1 MNRILGL
8 YHLNTGMQ
16 NLNGGLMNP
25 IDAILLPSAGVKNPA
40 FGVEIRFPG
49 LPGVLLEV
57 APRICTQH
65 LFFCSLKII

>member
-16 NLNGGLMNP
+16 NINGGLMNP
-25 IDAILLPSAGVKNPA
+25 IDAILLPFAGVKNPA

-49 LPGVLLEV
+49 IHGVLLEV
-57 APRICTQH
+57 APGYAHSIC
-65 LFFCSLKII
+65 FSVV

>member
-1 MNRILGL
+1 MNLILGL
-8 YHLNTGMQ
+8 YHLNAGMQ

-25 IDAILLPSAGVKNPA
+25 VDGILLPFAGVKNPA
-40 FGVEIRFPG
+40 FGVEIRSPG
-49 LPGVLLEV
+49 ILAVRLEV